1 MRVSERLPRETGR
14 SYALRVLK
22 ENIVRLELAPGSPIS
37 ENEVAAELQLSRT
50 PVREAF
56 IELSKVKI
64 IETYP
69 QRKSVVSLIDYDL
82 VEEARFMR
90 NVLETAT
97 VQLVCA
103 MAGPED
109 LLRLRENVHL
119 QNYYLDHFYPDQVM
133 ALDNAFH
140 EMLFS
145 IARKPQ
151 VFEQIQ
157 NISIHFDRV
166 RSLALSS
173 VKNLK
178 IVADHEEL
186 VAAISQRDAEKARN
200 LMNVHLTRY
209 RIDADAIRAEYPQYF
224 K

>member
-209 RIDADAIRAEYPQYF
+209 RIDADVIRAEYPQYF

>member
-37 ENEVAAELQLSRT
+37 ENEVAAELRLSRT

-69 QRKSVVSLIDYDL
+69 QRKSVISLIDYDL

-119 QNYYLDHFYPDQVM
+119 QNYYLDNFYPDQVM

-209 RIDADAIRAEYPQYF
+209 RIDADTIRAEYPQYF